1 MGIHEHVNRDCRFDG
16 GRSATQKDLMRKF
29 HRGSIPLVAIL
40 DKDGK
45 PLHDQAGEVE
55 ESELA
60 SILERPLK

>member
-1 MGIHEHVNRDCRFDG
+1 
-16 GRSATQKDLMRKF
+16 MRKF
-29 HRGSIPLVAIL
+29 HRRSIPHVAIL

-45 PLHDQAGEVE
+45 PLYDQAGEVE